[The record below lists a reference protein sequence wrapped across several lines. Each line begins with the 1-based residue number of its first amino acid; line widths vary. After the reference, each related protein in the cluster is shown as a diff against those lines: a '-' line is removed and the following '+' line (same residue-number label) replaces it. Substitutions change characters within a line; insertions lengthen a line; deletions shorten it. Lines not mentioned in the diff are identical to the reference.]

1 MERIAICPGT
11 FDPVTNGHLDI
22 VERAAGIFDKLI
34 VAVAAENYK
43 APLFTLDERIHL
55 LKETTSHLEN
65 VEVEGFHG
73 LLVDYCQEKNSHVVV
88 RGLRA
93 ISDFEREFQMALM
106 NKEVLS
112 SIETVFFMTAA
123 QYQYVSSSIVKNFAA
138 FGSNLDS
145 LVPCNVA
152 EALQKKYSK

>member
-22 VERAAGIFDKLI
+22 VERAAGIFDQVI

-43 APLFTLDERIHL
+43 SPLFTLDERIHL
-55 LKETTSHLEN
+55 LKENISHLAN

-73 LLVDYCQEKNSHVVV
+73 LLVDYCQEKNAHVVV

-123 QYQYVSSSIVKNFAA
+123 QYQYVSSSIVKNFAT

-152 EALQKKYSK
+152 EALQAKYSK